1 MKVLQINAVNIVA
14 STGRNVAELSEI
26 LVKNGFESIVAYSK
40 GPSETNATGYKI
52 GSNIDTKVH
61 ALLSRI
67 TGMQGYFSK
76 NATGKLLKFINDF
89 QPNVVVLNNLHG
101 NYINLPMLLKY
112 LADNNIA
119 TVVVLHDCWFY
130 TGKCCHYTVENC
142 FKWMD
147 KCGNCPSLKKHNVS
161 WFFDKTKK
169 MQADKIKL
177 FNAIPRLAV
186 VGVSDWITQ
195 EAKKSSVFSN
205 AEFFKRI
212 YNWIDTDIFSFNDND
227 NLKENLGLK
236 DKKIIL
242 SVAYGWTK
250 DKGINTILEIS
261 EKLNEDERILLVGDI
276 YDNVSLNDKII
287 HIPTTNSSKEL
298 AKYYSIADVFIQPS
312 LEETF
317 GKVTAEA
324 LACGT
329 PVVCFNSTTTP
340 ELMSNECGVVLN
352 DFESIDMLL
361 AARTIINTGKHNYSD
376 YCRARAVELFSKENN
391 TSEYISLFN
400 ELVNLKENEHEG
412 FMDS

>member
-1 MKVLQINAVNIVA
+1 MKVLQINAVNYVA
-14 STGRNVAELSEI
+14 STGQIVKDLNDI
-26 LVKNGFESIVAYSK
+26 LLNKGFKSVVAYSK
-40 GPSETNATGYKI
+40 GLSYQSQSELLI
-52 GSNIDTKVH
+52 GNRFDTKIH
-61 ALLSRI
+61 AFLSRL
-67 TGMQGYFSK
+67 TGKQGYFSK
-76 NATGKLLKFINDF
+76 GATKKLLKFMDGYK
-89 QPNVVVLNNLHG
+89 PDVVVLHNLHA
-101 NYINLPMLLKY
+101 NYINFPMLLKH
-112 LADNNIA
+112 LAKNDIA

-130 TGKCCHYTVENC
+130 TGKCCHYTVEGC
-142 FKWMD
+142 LKWQES
-147 KCGNCPSLKKHNVS
+147 CGKCPSLKKHNVS

-169 MQADKIKL
+169 MQSDKTKL
-177 FNAIPRLAV
+177 FNAIERLAV

-195 EAKKSSVFSN
+195 EAKKSSVFSD
-205 AEFFKRI
+205 AKLFKRI

-227 NLKENLGLK
+227 VLKERLGLK

-242 SVAYGWTK
+242 SVAYGWNE

-261 EKLNEDERILLVGDI
+261 EKLDEDERILLVGDV
-276 YDNVSLNDKII
+276 YDNVSLNDNII

-317 GKVTAEA
+317 GKVTAES

-329 PVVCFNSTTTP
+329 PVVCFGSTTTP
-340 ELMSNECGVVLN
+340 ELLSKECGVVLN
-352 DFESIDMLL
+352 DFEPIAMLL
-361 AARTIINTGKHNYSD
+361 AARTIINTGKNNYSEH
-376 YCRARAVELFSKENN
+376 CRARAVELFSKQNN